1 MLRAVQ
7 LVVRSG
13 SHAAKSQCVSQS
25 SGFVCSFSVCNCNT
39 IRRFSAHM
47 AHSVAPAS
55 PMSGG
60 LQVRGRIDP
69 SLSLKLHRVC
79 MSIEIGDGTE
89 GTEADAD
96 IQGTTLSLVVL
107 ATTDVQRQLMEYGA
121 DGSFSLQITLVQRLI
136 TAKK

>member
-7 LVVRSG
+7 LVVLSG

-25 SGFVCSFSVCNCNT
+25 RGFVCSFSAGSCNT

-69 SLSLKLHRVC
+69 SLSLKLRRVC

-96 IQGTTLSLVVL
+96 IQGITLSLI
-107 ATTDVQRQLMEYGA
+107 AFTATDVQRQLMKYDA
-121 DGSFSLQITLVQRLI
+121 DGSLSFRPHLYTG
-136 TAKK
+136 